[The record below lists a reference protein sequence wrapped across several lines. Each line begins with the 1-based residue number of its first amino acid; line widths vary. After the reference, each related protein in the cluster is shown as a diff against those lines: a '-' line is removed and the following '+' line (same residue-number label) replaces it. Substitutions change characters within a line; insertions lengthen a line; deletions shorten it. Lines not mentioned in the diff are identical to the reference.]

1 MLRDYQIEICER
13 VREAFKKHR
22 SVMVQMPTGTGKT
35 VVLASLVMKELKNE
49 RIKGG
54 CAKVLIVAHRRELIE
69 QIKDTIKRMVTP
81 PPSVGGI
88 VVESI
93 QTISR
98 RIGNPPFGGWGS
110 RFSLV
115 IVDEAHH
122 AVAKTYRMLWEAWPE
137 AKFLGLTATPYR
149 LSGEGFTD
157 LFEVL
162 VESWSVK
169 RFIAEGWLSS
179 FDYYSIRPES
189 DEQRLIDSLKKRGA
203 DGDFQMKEMHETL
216 DVAPCIERLFESIER
231 FAYDK
236 KGIVYAIDIAHAEH
250 IAEYYRQQGVAAY
263 AISSKTPLNER
274 KLLIEAFRKG
284 DFSEGKPSGDFSEGK
299 PSVFLPHPSSP
310 ARRGSTSPSAPPP
323 QEGAPT
329 GKPAVLY
336 SQTSSRPCGVA
347 RELPTQQS
355 CDCLCAEGAAAREG
369 AAGLLGADGRSVQV
383 LVSVDLFSEGFDCP
397 DVEFIQMARPTLS
410 LAKYLQMVGRG
421 LRAHKGKACCTIIDN
436 VGLYRAFGLPSAD
449 RDWNDAFCGYANER
463 IKELWFLKIDTGWFP
478 SSLLE
483 NRGDNVVKIVSHEGM
498 TDQYKELD
506 NTGFERMQNK
516 DGRTVWRD
524 RVNGVTFE
532 HKPVVVDFSGLELST
547 EDGVMLYPRIASPLI
562 DKDNGIHYNLL
573 KMQVGDGILWKK
585 RYVSLSNPARVY
597 RLEETHQNGLRV
609 FRDDWGNVYLQQ
621 DPDHSPVAETD
632 VSREEMMSCCN
643 EGLQRLRR
651 INDDVKNNMRAALI
665 NKYPVMIIEETLSEE
680 KLQRITLADRKM
692 RSRTER
698 WLDLKTDYVYSKK
711 PEIIKRGWV
720 ELAQVDGL
728 IYVRNIH
735 GLSGWAFPNYDIRMD
750 ERLCV
755 IGNVLVMRNRSVSVV
770 YKIVKKS
777 EDMTMFIVDN
787 LLNRYM
793 IINKPGM
800 ELEKHYLSK

>member
-1 MLRDYQIEICER
+1 MYMLRDYQIEICER

-69 QIKDTIKRMVTP
+69 QIKDTIKRMVAPP
-81 PPSVGGI
+81 PPSGGI

-98 RIGNPPFGGWGS
+98 RIGNPPFGGWGGYPTGECGS

-179 FDYYSIRPES
+179 VDYYSIRPES
-189 DEQRLIDSLKKRGA
+189 DVQRLIDSLKKRGA

-310 ARRGSTSPSAPPP
+310 ARRGSPSPSAPPP

-336 SQTSSRPCGVA
+336 SQTSSRPYGVA

-355 CDCLCAEGAAAREG
+355 CDRFTQQSCDCFTQQSCDCFTQQSCDCWAGGA
-369 AAGLLGADGRSVQV
+369 V

-397 DVEFIQMARPTLS
+397 DVEFIQLARPTLS

-421 LRAHKGKACCTIIDN
+421 LRAHEGKKCCTIIDN
-436 VGLYRAFGLPSAD
+436 VGLYRRFGLPS
-449 RDWNDAFCGYANER
+449 GER
-463 IKELWFLKIDTGWFP
+463 YWGRFFEGLKDEKIKELNNLDVHFDLNFDVNLNLDLNLK
-478 SSLLE
+478 
-483 NRGDNVVKIVSHEGM
+483 NGDVREERDADLVKIVGHEGM
-498 TDQYKELD
+498 VSRFKKVGKE
-506 NTGFERMQNK
+506 GFERKRK
-516 DGRTVWRD
+516 DVLLNGKRKTVWIWVD
-524 RVNGVTFE
+524 MLTGITFE
-532 HKPVVVDFSGLELST
+532 KHPVVVDFKGVEMMTDDGLT
-547 EDGVMLYPRIASPLI
+547 FYPRIRSKWVDEKSAINRKALET
-562 DKDNGIHYNLL
+562 
-573 KMQVGDGILWKK
+573 QVGDGFGWMK
-585 RYVSLSNPARVY
+585 RYVSLREPDKVY
-597 RLEETHQNGLRV
+597 ELQVVMANGMRIYKNEEGRT
-609 FRDDWGNVYLQQ
+609 FFQQ
-621 DPDHSPVAETD
+621 DLDSPLV
-632 VSREEMMSCCN
+632 
-643 EGLQRLRR
+643 
-651 INDDVKNNMRAALI
+651 
-665 NKYPVMIIEETLSEE
+665 SEE
-680 KLQRITLADRKM
+680 EAGGKMAFMAPVSYTHLTLP
-692 RSRTER
+692 T
-698 WLDLKTDYVYSKK
+698 
-711 PEIIKRGWV
+711 I
-720 ELAQVDGL
+720 
-728 IYVRNIH
+728 
-735 GLSGWAFPNYDIRMD
+735 
-750 ERLCV
+750 C
-755 IGNVLVMRNRSVSVV
+755 SV
-770 YKIVKKS
+770 
-777 EDMTMFIVDN
+777 
-787 LLNRYM
+787 
-793 IINKPGM
+793 
-800 ELEKHYLSK
+800 